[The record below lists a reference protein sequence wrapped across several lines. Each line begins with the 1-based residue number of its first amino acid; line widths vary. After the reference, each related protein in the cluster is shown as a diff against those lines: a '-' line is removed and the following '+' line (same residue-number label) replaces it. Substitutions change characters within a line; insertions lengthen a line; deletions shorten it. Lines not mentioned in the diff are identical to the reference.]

1 MVLFGP
7 GCKLIRR
14 EPVEAR
20 MGACRVVIVSP
31 VLDDLSCMT
40 VTGEQMFVQAFIAQ
54 ASVKAL
60 DEAVLHWFSRLEE
73 VLRIAMAEKL
83 VQH

>member
-14 EPVEAR
+14 EPTEAR
-20 MGACRVVIVSP
+20 LWLGRVVVVSP
-31 VLDDLSCMT
+31 GSDNLTGMV
-40 VTGEQMFVQAFIAQ
+40 VTGEQMLVQAFIAQ

-60 DEAVLHWFSRLEE
+60 DKAVLHRLAWLDVMPIDLA
-73 VLRIAMAEKL
+73 VLAPF
-83 VQH
+83 